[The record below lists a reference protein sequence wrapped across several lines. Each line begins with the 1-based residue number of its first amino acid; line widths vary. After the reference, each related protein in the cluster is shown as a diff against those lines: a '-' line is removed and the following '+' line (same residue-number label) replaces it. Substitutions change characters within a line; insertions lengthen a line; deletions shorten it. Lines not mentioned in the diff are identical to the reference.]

1 MSRPIVHQVP
11 DNLVQ
16 LYLETRSS
24 EKVAIILGVGSST
37 VCKWLKDAGVQMNVA
52 NTRHPIPADFA
63 EIAAKPMGIT
73 AMAAHWGMDR
83 KVVLRWFK
91 QTGLPLPKKYRPQG
105 YNKRPV
111 PADFAEHAPHMTQGQ
126 LEAAYSA
133 SHGVVRRWLG
143 DAGVSPRKVVVV
155 PIARDRGPGYVNI
168 APSQTYG
175 PEDAAADTLRKFG
188 AVFRCDER
196 GRADHKGKLWRFG
209 NVVLTGDELIARAER
224 KAA

>member
-37 VCKWLKDAGVQMNVA
+37 VCKWLKDAGVQINVA
-52 NTRHPIPADFA
+52 NTRHPI
-63 EIAAKPMGIT
+63 
-73 AMAAHWGMDR
+73 
-83 KVVLRWFK
+83 
-91 QTGLPLPKKYRPQG
+91 
-105 YNKRPV
+105 

-196 GRADHKGKLWRFG
+196 GRADHKGTHWRFG